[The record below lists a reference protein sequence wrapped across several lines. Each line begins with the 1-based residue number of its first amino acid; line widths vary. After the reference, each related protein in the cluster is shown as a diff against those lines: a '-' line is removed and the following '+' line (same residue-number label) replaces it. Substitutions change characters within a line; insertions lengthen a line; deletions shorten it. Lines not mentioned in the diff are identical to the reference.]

1 MKFKKYKNRKV
12 QIVSMGKNIHIFFRV
27 LILVLI
33 FIGGCTLNNTE
44 EYIEKLKGENIMVQ
58 NEAIHYLGTI
68 EEKSAVPILCEFL
81 NLHKPKEV
89 KLKAIEALG
98 TIGEKSAVS
107 SLIGILGEKDS
118 ELRIAAIEALG
129 KIKDPKAIPA
139 LVNMSG
145 DKDVQLF
152 VIWVL
157 GNIGDQSA
165 APALTNL
172 LGDPDKYVRY
182 NAAQSLKRVGSGK

>member
-1 MKFKKYKNRKV
+1 MLKGNVLSALKV
-12 QIVSMGKNIHIFFRV
+12 FLMIIIYA
-27 LILVLI
+27 
-33 FIGGCTLNNTE
+33 GGCSSGNTE
-44 EYIEKLKGENIMVQ
+44 EYIKDLKSENVMVQ
-58 NEAIHYLGTI
+58 NEAIYYLGTL

-98 TIGEKSAVS
+98 TIGEKSAVG

-129 KIKDPKAIPA
+129 KIEDPKAIPA
-139 LVNMSG
+139 LVNVLEDNG
-145 DKDVQLF
+145 VQLF
-152 VIWVL
+152 AIWAL
-157 GNIGDQSA
+157 GNIGDKSA

-182 NAAQSLKRVGSGK
+182 NAAQSLKEIGNGK